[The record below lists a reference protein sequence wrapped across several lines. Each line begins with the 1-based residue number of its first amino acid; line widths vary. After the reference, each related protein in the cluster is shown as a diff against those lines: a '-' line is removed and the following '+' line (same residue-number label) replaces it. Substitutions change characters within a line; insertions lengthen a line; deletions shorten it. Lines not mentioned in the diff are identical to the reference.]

1 MTICLL
7 VANVSV
13 KNLCV
18 IIVITRPDSGCMEIT
33 LNTDTYCYVACTL
46 YALKLLTANWT
57 MTFCF
62 ILGDLLPKMEQLV

>member
-18 IIVITRPDSGCMEIT
+18 IPVIVITRPDSGCMEIT

-46 YALKLLTANWT
+46 YALKLNPWT
-57 MTFCF
+57 PTVA
-62 ILGDLLPKMEQLV
+62 IWVQL